1 MSAGQGT
8 ERGLANLKN
17 AARRIQGGFM
27 RHTARFSATFFV
39 AAATL
44 FGAGALAASAEEA
57 PWPTLGWR
65 ESSPEAQGFDSDAL
79 ADAFDNVRDH
89 DTRIHS
95 LTIVR
100 NGHIV
105 LDAYFWPFQ
114 KGQLHDLAS
123 VTKSVTT
130 TLAGIAVGQ
139 GAFAGLSQPLTS
151 IFSGRAIANLDDRK
165 QRLSLGHLMSMS
177 SGLDCHAAPGEITL
191 WQMRQSKD
199 WTQFMLDRPM
209 SDEPGSRFEYCSGG
223 MHLLSAAITKATGS
237 SALDFARREL
247 FSPLGIGIG
256 NVTWPADAQG
266 VSFGWGD
273 LRLEPRDMA
282 KLGYLWLN
290 NGRWEDRQIIPK
302 GWMEAAIQAQAHPP
316 YTDQG
321 YGYGFWLH
329 TSRRPPEFE
338 AVGRGGQRITVVP
351 EKNIVV
357 VFTGGEFEPGEVGA
371 FIGRALK
378 ADQALPENPSGA
390 ARLATAVREAAMPRL
405 PASSVPPLAKM
416 VSGRRYTLAANPLN
430 LTSFQLTFSDAQDP
444 QLELERGELRDGP
457 RPIGLNGV
465 PRLSSGGPSGLPVA
479 VTGDWERE
487 NTFFIEYN
495 EVGGI
500 NTYRLRLRFTGDDVD
515 VTLSERSQV
524 IPSARFRGTSAR

>member
-1 MSAGQGT
+1 MQ
-8 ERGLANLKN
+8 NY
-17 AARRIQGGFM
+17 
-27 RHTARFSATFFV
+27 ARFSATFFLV
-39 AAATL
+39 AAAL
-44 FGAGALAASAEEA
+44 FGGSAFAVGAEDV

-65 ESSPEAQGFDSDAL
+65 HSSPEAQGLDSDVL
-79 ADAFDNVRDH
+79 ADAFDYVRDH

-100 NGHIV
+100 NGRIL

-114 KGQLHDLAS
+114 NGQLHDVAS

-130 TLAGIAVGQ
+130 TLAGIAAGQ

-151 IFSGRAIANLDDRK
+151 IFSGRAMAKLDERK
-165 QRLSLGHLMSMS
+165 QRLSLRHLMSMS
-177 SGLDCHAAPGEITL
+177 SGLDCQAAHGEITL
-191 WQMRQSKD
+191 GQMRQSKD
-199 WTQFMLDRPM
+199 WTQFMLDRSM

-223 MHLLSAAITKATGS
+223 MHLLSAAITKATGL
-237 SALDFARREL
+237 SALDFAQREL
-247 FSPLGIGIG
+247 FSPLGISK
-256 NVTWPADAQG
+256 VTWPADAQG
-266 VSFGWGD
+266 VSYGWGD

-290 NGRWEDRQIIPK
+290 HGRWEDRQIIPK
-302 GWMEAAIQAQAHPP
+302 GWMEAAVQAQARPP
-316 YTDQG
+316 FTDQK

-329 TSRRPPEFE
+329 TSRRPLEFE

-357 VFTGGEFEPGEVGA
+357 VFTGGQFEPGEVGA

-378 ADQALPENPSGA
+378 ADQPLPENPSGME
-390 ARLATAVREAAMPRL
+390 RLAAAVKEAAMPRL
-405 PASSVPPLAKM
+405 PASYVPPLAKNI
-416 VSGRRYTLAANPLN
+416 SGKRYALAANPLN
-430 LTSFQLTFSDAQDP
+430 LKSFVLTFSDALDP
-444 QLELERGELRDGP
+444 QLELEVGDLRDGP
-457 RPIGLNGV
+457 RPLGLNGV
-465 PRLSSGGPSGLPVA
+465 PRVSSGGPSGLPVA
-479 VTGDWERE
+479 LTGAWERE

-495 EVGGI
+495 EVGSI

-515 VTLSERSQV
+515 VSLSERSQV